1 MIDADDKLPLTRNDS
16 NQTIGNIDSN
26 TEGEQPILLP
36 NRWHS
41 AINQNNNN
49 NLEPLSLGGESVVIV
64 LVDDK
69 TSTIKRNKLQNNN
82 NSSISNL
89 SSFGGGGNNGTLRRK
104 SQMITFSTS
113 NSSCD
118 IKNSLSHEI
127 IPPSPI
133 QCQQMPILSPGT
145 EAAVIL
151 KRTSFIDCAEE
162 ASEDLPNDL
171 IEDLDV
177 FHTNIEEED
186 EEEEVNDS
194 GGGSYEDSNPMQGS
208 GGSTSGSHRNS
219 LEKDDDDDVIS
230 TDVSCYDQL
239 IASTKLE
246 DAGVDEEYLKK
257 GGGVYA
263 NPFLGNMLKLIFFF
277 FNFCNF
283 FGFYLFFNYYIFAQT
298 KSYNF

>member
-1 MIDADDKLPLTRNDS
+1 M
-16 NQTIGNIDSN
+16 
-26 TEGEQPILLP
+26 
-36 NRWHS
+36 
-41 AINQNNNN
+41 
-49 NLEPLSLGGESVVIV
+49 GGESVVIV

-69 TSTIKRNKLQNNN
+69 TSTIKRNKLHNNN

-89 SSFGGGGNNGTLRRK
+89 SSFGGGNNGTLRRK
-104 SQMITFSTS
+104 SQMITFSHS

-133 QCQQMPILSPGT
+133 QQKPMLSPGT

-151 KRTSFIDCAEE
+151 KRTSFVECAEE
-162 ASEDLPNDL
+162 ASEDVPNDL

-208 GGSTSGSHRNS
+208 GGSTTGSHRNS
-219 LEKDDDDDVIS
+219 LEKDDEDDVIS

-239 IASTKLE
+239 IASTKLDE
-246 DAGVDEEYLKK
+246 AGVDENYLKK

-263 NPFLGNMLKLIFFF
+263 NPFLGNMFW
-277 FNFCNF
+277 
-283 FGFYLFFNYYIFAQT
+283 LFFYIFLWVFFLIIII
-298 KSYNF
+298 YFFLWL